1 MQRGVATA
9 LAFLFSWLLIAPV
22 FAAPT
27 ALSVPPCCRK
37 TGSHQCAMHSGEGAQ
52 HAGGMRTVEAK
63 CPFANGSL
71 SVVPHLDSCSP
82 ATRNSVYA
90 ALLQH
95 PPVPAQTEANFRI
108 SYDRSRQKR
117 GPPLPILG

>member
-22 FAAPT
+22 FAAP
-27 ALSVPPCCRK
+27 AAFRVPPCCRK
-37 TGSHQCAMHSGEGAQ
+37 GGSHQCAMHSDEGARPPV
-52 HAGGMRTVEAK
+52 GMRTVQPK

-71 SVVPHLDSCSP
+71 SAVPHLDSCTP
-82 ATRNSVYA
+82 GTRDAVYA
-90 ALLQH
+90 ALVQH
-95 PPVPAQTEANFRI
+95 PAVSAQTEASFRI

-117 GPPLPILG
+117 GPPLPILS